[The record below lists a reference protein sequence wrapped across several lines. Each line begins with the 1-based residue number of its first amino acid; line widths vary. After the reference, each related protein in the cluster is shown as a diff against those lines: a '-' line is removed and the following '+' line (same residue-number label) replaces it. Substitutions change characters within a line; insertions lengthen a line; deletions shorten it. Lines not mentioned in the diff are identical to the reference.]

1 MRPNDAYEHF
11 ETEFSYPITRTDV
24 INATDDTTIHAPT
37 GTSDSIGDVI
47 ARTETTTFRSPQEL
61 YETFLANLGE
71 QYIGRKFYD
80 DRSCNIGNDNRQA
93 F

>member
-24 INATDDTTIHAPT
+24 IAATDDTVIQAPT
-37 GTSDSIGDVI
+37 GTSDSLGDVI
-47 ARTETTTFRSPQEL
+47 ARTETTTFHSPQEL
-61 YETFLANLGE
+61 YETFLAHLGE
-71 QYIGRKFYD
+71 QYIGRKHYD
-80 DRSCNIGNDNRQA
+80 DRSCNIRIDNREA